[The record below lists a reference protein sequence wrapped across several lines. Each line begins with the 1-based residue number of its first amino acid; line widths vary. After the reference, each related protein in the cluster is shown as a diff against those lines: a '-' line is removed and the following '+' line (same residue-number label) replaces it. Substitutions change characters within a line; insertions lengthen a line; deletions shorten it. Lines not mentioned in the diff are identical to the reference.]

1 MMNDGNS
8 APVDRPVIRSRVL
21 YACLSLPAVVGGGG
35 VVVVTRRVVA
45 WGSTKPLTPALMAA
59 AASRKRPA
67 ARILAVGRLMPLP
80 PGVLCYAVP
89 VDLGCARG
97 RMGLARG
104 MYGVCDTLRA

>member
-1 MMNDGNS
+1 M
-8 APVDRPVIRSRVL
+8 
-21 YACLSLPAVVGGGG
+21 
-35 VVVVTRRVVA
+35 VVVTRRVVA

-89 VDLGCARG
+89 VDLGVCTWAD
-97 RMGLARG
+97 
-104 MYGVCDTLRA
+104 GVSKGYVWCL